1 MHLSFSGIAFAP
13 ATVDDGP
20 AEPLPAWTEGQ
31 QMRSLRLTLVVG
43 TLAVALVLPL
53 SAQAPAQ
60 SSPQP
65 APTPAA
71 PAQAQTPPRGS
82 TAPEYRISRGDKL
95 RVEVYKDDYLS
106 QSLQVRPDG
115 RITLPLAGDLEAA
128 GLTSIELRDRITATL
143 KEFVANPVVTVIVV
157 EVVEPLVYV
166 MGEVN
171 QPGSVPMR
179 GPMTV
184 LQALAVAGGFKEFAN
199 PGGIRILRRSAD
211 NSKVETIPFNY
222 KNAVKN
228 GTSIFLQEGD
238 TVVVP

>member
-1 MHLSFSGIAFAP
+1 
-13 ATVDDGP
+13 
-20 AEPLPAWTEGQ
+20 
-31 QMRSLRLTLVVG
+31 MRSIRLTLVVG
-43 TLAVALVLPL
+43 TLAVALALPV
-53 SAQAPAQ
+53 SAQSPAQ
-60 SSPQP
+60 SQPQP
-65 APTPAA
+65 AAA
-71 PAQAQTPPRGS
+71 PASPAQPETTPAGKS
-82 TAPEYRISRGDKL
+82 TAEYRISRGDKL
-95 RVEVYKDDYLS
+95 RVEVYKDEYLS

-115 RITLPLAGDLEAA
+115 RITLPLAGDLAAA
-128 GLTSIELRDRITATL
+128 GLTPIELRDRITAAL

-157 EVVEPLVYV
+157 EVVEPVVYV

-199 PGGIRILRRSAD
+199 PRGIRILRRSAD

-222 KNAVKN
+222 RTAVKN
-228 GTSIFLQEGD
+228 GTSVFLQEGD

>member
-1 MHLSFSGIAFAP
+1 
-13 ATVDDGP
+13 
-20 AEPLPAWTEGQ
+20 
-31 QMRSLRLTLVVG
+31 MRSLRQTLVVG
-43 TLAVALVLPL
+43 TLAVALALPV
-53 SAQAPAQ
+53 SAQSPAPAQ
-60 SSPQP
+60 PPP
-65 APTPAA
+65 APAA
-71 PAQAQTPPRGS
+71 PAPAQPAPAPPTAAPSAPAQPQRTPARGT
-82 TAPEYRISRGDKL
+82 TAPEYRLSRGDKL

-115 RITLPLAGDLEAA
+115 RITLPLAGDIVAA
-128 GLTSIELRDRITATL
+128 GQTSIELRDRITTAL

-157 EVVEPLVYV
+157 EVVEPVIYV

-199 PGGIRILRRSAD
+199 TRGIRILRRSAD
-211 NSKVETIPFNY
+211 NSTVETIPFNY
-222 KNAVKN
+222 NQAVKK
-228 GTSIFLQEGD
+228 GTSVFLQEGD

>member
-1 MHLSFSGIAFAP
+1 M
-13 ATVDDGP
+13 
-20 AEPLPAWTEGQ
+20 EGHD
-31 QMRSLRLTLVVG
+31 MRSLCLALVVG
-43 TLAVALVLPL
+43 SLVAALAPPV
-53 SAQAPAQ
+53 SAQSPAPPQSTPVPTPEAAQ
-60 SSPQP
+60 
-65 APTPAA
+65 PTPA
-71 PAQAQTPPRGS
+71 RGS
-82 TAPEYRISRGDKL
+82 NAPQYRISRGDKL
-95 RVEVYKDDYLS
+95 RVEVYKDEYLS

-128 GLTSIELRDRITATL
+128 GLTSAELRERITTAL

-171 QPGSVPMR
+171 LPGSVPMR
-179 GPMTV
+179 GKMTV

-199 PGGIRILRRSAD
+199 PRGIRILRRSAD
-211 NSKVETIPFNY
+211 QSKVETIPFNY

-228 GTSIFLQEGD
+228 GTAVFLQEGD